1 MFHKNIDSFILYSFT
16 SSEMMKLHRVAEQR
30 RGCLSTSFISKDK
43 SLLSQKYY
51 AVLSKRSQGDLW
63 TKKMKKGTVELTP
76 LEKRSHCLSLRN
88 HIVFEEKFTCTF
100 CAFHFLFLKFMQVI
114 GWVYINIHRQ
124 TERQIFFFSLFLLN
138 HYQCVFVI
146 VINRQLCLVY
156 LLLGVAPRIK
166 WLFTH
171 CTRTLLSRFQ
181 Q

>member
-1 MFHKNIDSFILYSFT
+1 
-16 SSEMMKLHRVAEQR
+16 MMKLHRVAEQR

-100 CAFHFLFLKFMQVI
+100 WAFHFLFLKFMQVI

-124 TERQIFFFSLFLLN
+124 TETDFFL
-138 HYQCVFVI
+138 Q
-146 VINRQLCLVY
+146 
-156 LLLGVAPRIK
+156 
-166 WLFTH
+166 
-171 CTRTLLSRFQ
+171 LLSFKPLSVCVCYCYQ
-181 Q
+181 QTTLSGIFVARCFTQNKMAFHVLYKDTSVSLSTVRRKGTYM